1 MAITTPSRFPGEP
14 VVTETFTVAI
24 LTCSDRCSAGTAIDT
39 SGPALAE
46 LVRTA
51 MNATVIATACLPDDA
66 GQIARQ
72 LRTWALDHPRPDLVL
87 TTGGT
92 GLSPRDVTPEATAS
106 VLERRHSPLLELA
119 RLRCYARTP
128 LTYLSRGEAGTIG
141 RTLVINLPG
150 SERGATEMLQAM
162 LDVLPHALRVLRG
175 DVRDHGLPAVQEAER
190 HDPMPAASPPPDD
203 DGQ

>member
-1 MAITTPSRFPGEP
+1 MADPFS
-14 VVTETFTVAI
+14 VAI
-24 LTCSDRCSAGTAIDT
+24 LTCSDRCSAGTATDT

-66 GQIARQ
+66 EQIATQ

-119 RLRCYARTP
+119 RLRCFATTP

-150 SERGATEMLQAM
+150 SQRGATEMLRAM

-175 DVRDHGLPAVQEAER
+175 EVRDHHSPASGDCPR
-190 HDPMPAASPPPDD
+190 PAPNSK
-203 DGQ
+203 